1 MSLVE
6 YFENTEGVG
15 ILGTADS
22 DGKVDMAVY
31 ARPHMIDDTTIAFI
45 MRDRRSHKNV
55 QSNPNAAYLFVEK
68 GHGYNGKR
76 LYLVKTGE
84 ETDPEVIQSFS
95 RKERNAP
102 SSDEKRFLVYFAID
116 NVRPLVGG

>member
-1 MSLVE
+1 MSVVE
-6 YFENTEGVG
+6 YFASVEGVG

-22 DGKVDMAVY
+22 EGKVDMAVY

-45 MRDRRSHKNV
+45 MRDRLSHKNI
-55 QSNPNAAYLFVEK
+55 QSNPNAAYLFMEN
-68 GHGYNGKR
+68 GPGYNGKR

-95 RKERNAP
+95 RKERNVP
-102 SSDEKRFLVYFAID
+102 SSDEKRFLLYFAID
-116 NVRPLVGG
+116 NARPLVGA

>member
-1 MSLVE
+1 ME
-6 YFENTEGVG
+6 HQAYFENKKGLGV
-15 ILGTADS
+15 LATANS
-22 DGKVDMAVY
+22 SGKVNAAVY
-31 ARPHMIDDTTIAFI
+31 ARPHFLEDGTVAFI
-45 MRDRRSHKNV
+45 MRDRLSHRNI
-55 QSNPNAAYLFVEK
+55 QSNPNAAYLFIEK
-68 GHGYNGKR
+68 RPGYNGKR

-84 ETDPEVIQSFS
+84 ETDPELIESFS

>member
-1 MSLVE
+1 MNLKD
-6 YFENTEGVG
+6 YFDQTKGFGV
-15 ILGTADS
+15 LSTADS
-22 DGKVDMAVY
+22 DGRVNAAVY
-31 ARPHMIDDTTIAFI
+31 SRPHVMEDGQLAFI
-45 MRDRRSHKNV
+45 MRDRLSHRNI
-55 QSNPNAAYLFVEK
+55 QSNPNAAYLFIEK
-68 GHGYNGKR
+68 GPGYNGKR

-84 ETDPEVIQSFS
+84 ETDAELIESFS